1 MNKLYRV
8 KHSEDFQTIIGNK
21 KSVVSKQFVIYYKNN
36 DLDHYRVGIS
46 VSKKLGKAVQ
56 RNKIKR
62 QVRSIIHE
70 NFDKNQKLDY
80 IVIVRNRYLY
90 KTFDENKQD
99 LMKLQKRILSK
110 RILSNR

>member
-1 MNKLYRV
+1 MKKEYRV
-8 KHSEDFQTIIGNK
+8 KRNIDFQAIIKKK
-21 KSVVSKQFVIYYKNN
+21 KSVASKHFVIYSSRN

-62 QVRSIIHE
+62 QVRSMVKEVFDE
-70 NFDKNQKLDY
+70 NQSRDY
-80 IVIVRNRYLY
+80 VVIVRNHYLN

-99 LMKLQKRILSK
+99 LMKLHNK
-110 RILSNR
+110 ILSNR